1 VYARIANG
9 FRAPSVQGRVLF
21 ADFISQAKPETITSY
36 ELGVKTTGM
45 DNHVRFNA
53 DVYTYNMHNQQ
64 LTAVG
69 GDINV
74 TRLLNASKTQGYGAE
89 FDLEAYLT
97 PNFVLTAG
105 GSYNHT
111 ELKDPNLAV
120 AVCGSG
126 CTILDPLSAN
136 GNALVYGNTLPNAPK
151 WIGTLT
157 ARYGIP
163 YGDSGEFFV
172 YTDWNYRSEVNFF
185 LYDSAEFKGKP
196 LLEGGVRLGYN
207 WDYGRREIALYGRNI
222 TDKQAITGAIDFNN
236 RTAFVNDPRIIG
248 VEFRAEL

>member
-1 VYARIANG
+1 
-9 FRAPSVQGRVLF
+9 
-21 ADFISQAKPETITSY
+21 
-36 ELGVKTTGM
+36 
-45 DNHVRFNA
+45 
-53 DVYTYNMHNQQ
+53 
-64 LTAVG
+64 
-69 GDINV
+69 
-74 TRLLNASKTQGYGAE
+74 TRLLNASKTKGYGAE

-120 AVCGSG
+120 AICGSG
-126 CTILDPLSAN
+126 CTILDPLNAA
-136 GNALVYGNTLPNAPK
+136 GNALVYGNTLPNAPQ

-185 LYDSAEFKGKP
+185 LYDSAEFKGRP

-207 WDYGRREIALYGRNI
+207 WDYGRREVALYGRNI
-222 TDKQAITGAIDFNN
+222 TNRRAITGAIDFNN

>member
-1 VYARIANG
+1 
-9 FRAPSVQGRVLF
+9 
-21 ADFISQAKPETITSY
+21 
-36 ELGVKTTGM
+36 
-45 DNHVRFNA
+45 
-53 DVYTYNMHNQQ
+53 MHNQQ

-74 TRLLNASKTQGYGAE
+74 TRLINARKTEGYGAE

-111 ELKDPNLAV
+111 ELKDKSLAV

-126 CTILDPLSAN
+126 CTVLNPLDAN
-136 GNALVYGNTLPNAPK
+136 GNALVDGNSLPNAPQ
-151 WIGTLT
+151 WVGTLT

-207 WDYGRREIALYGRNI
+207 WDFGRREIALYGRNL
-222 TDKQAITGAIDFNN
+222 TNKQAITGAIDFNN
-236 RTAFVNDPRIIG
+236 RTAFVNDPRVVG
-248 VEFRAEL
+248 VEFRVEL